1 MTERFSTPRTN
12 VIESDQGFS
21 VEVLG
26 QTGMLYAEVERSL
39 HLYSEVAGTIDAIAI
54 WRDSIKRW
62 DPPHDGE
69 TIGTEE
75 RERIIGNIQ
84 RAFEATNKKL
94 DVI

>member
-1 MTERFSTPRTN
+1 VTERFSTPRTN

-26 QTGMLYAEVERSL
+26 QTGMFYAEVERSL

>member
-1 MTERFSTPRTN
+1 
-12 VIESDQGFS
+12 
-21 VEVLG
+21 
-26 QTGMLYAEVERSL
+26 MLYIANGRSS

-84 RAFEATNKKL
+84 WAFEATNKKL